1 MATISPSYLGGGTL
15 TNAAAAY
22 VTASGTSTLI
32 IKKAVFTNTDTVAR
46 TITVHRVPSGG
57 SATTANMVLKEVSL
71 SAGQTYDATSLG
83 NMVLTS
89 GATLQA
95 LASTGSVV
103 NLFVSGLSA

>member
-15 TNAAAAY
+15 TTGAVAY
-22 VTASGTSTLI
+22 VTASGSQTLI
-32 IKKAVFTNTDTVAR
+32 IKKAIFTNTDVAAR

-57 SATTANMVLKEVSL
+57 AAAAGNMVIQAFSL
-71 SAGQTYDATSLG
+71 SAGQTYDATALG
-83 NMVLTS
+83 NMVLTP